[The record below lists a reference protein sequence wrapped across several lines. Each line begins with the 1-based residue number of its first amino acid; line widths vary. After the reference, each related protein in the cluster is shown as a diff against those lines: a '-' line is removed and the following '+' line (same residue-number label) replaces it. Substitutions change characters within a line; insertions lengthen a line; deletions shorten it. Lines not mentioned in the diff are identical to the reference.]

1 MANKKQYQSSGM
13 HNLYPIVIENVSRD
27 MNGTQY
33 HFSEGLGNKQMIII
47 RAVIIT
53 TIIIIIIFIHRT
65 YCGYGRKSLTTMEKK
80 KNQRTITKQKIK

>member
-1 MANKKQYQSSGM
+1 MDSM

-33 HFSEGLGNKQMIII
+33 HFLEGLGNKQMIII

-53 TIIIIIIFIHRT
+53 TIIIIVIFIHRT
-65 YCGYGRKSLTTMEKK
+65 YCGYGRKSLMTMENK
-80 KNQRTITKQKIK
+80 KNKGQ

>member
-1 MANKKQYQSSGM
+1 M
-13 HNLYPIVIENVSRD
+13 HNLYPIVIENISRE
-27 MNGTQY
+27 MNWTQY

-65 YCGYGRKSLTTMEKK
+65 YWGYGSRSLMTMENK
-80 KNQRTITKQKIK
+80 KIKEQ